1 MRSEEEFTFLRLLER
16 NPVFFLFFVAE
27 RERGVVSGG
36 FYRGVRDALGDG
48 GMFWAPP
55 Y

>member
-1 MRSEEEFTFLRLLER
+1 MRSKEEFAFLRLWER
-16 NPVFFLFFVAE
+16 NPVFFFVAE
-27 RERGVVSGG
+27 RERGIVSGG